1 MLSKLPQT
9 GDSIFSVMTRLANE
23 HGAMNLA
30 QGFPDFDPDT
40 RLQQLVAQAMKDR
53 KNQYAPMP
61 GLPVLREQIA
71 LKTNR
76 FYGFFPDPNSEI
88 TVTAGATQALFT
100 AIMALVHAGDEVI
113 LLDPA
118 YDAYAPAVQL
128 AGGVAV
134 RVPMRYEKL
143 AFHFD
148 WDAVEK
154 ALTPKTRMLLLNHP
168 NNPAGTILHAE
179 DIARL
184 QRIMDKSA
192 LLLLSDEVYEHMV
205 FDGKPFLSVLRYEQ
219 LRQRALVVSSFGKTY
234 HSTGWKIGYVVAPAE
249 LQQEFR
255 KVHQFNVFSVNTPM
269 QQAYADF
276 LTEDRSDEQLP
287 AFYEQ
292 KRNLFLNY
300 LAKTPFQFIPSAST
314 YFQLADFSAMSKQN
328 DMEFVVDLVKNKGI
342 SLIPVSPFFNGVIEH
357 RLVRF
362 CFAKSDAF
370 LTQAGEKL
378 CQIYA

>member
-1 MLSKLPQT
+1 MLSKLPHT

-23 HGAMNLA
+23 HGALNLA
-30 QGFPDFDPDT
+30 QGFPDFDPDEK
-40 RLQQLVAQAMKDR
+40 LQHLVTQAMSER

-61 GLPVLREQIA
+61 GLPALSEQIA
-71 LKTNR
+71 LKTQR
-76 FYGFFPDPNSEI
+76 CYGFLPDANTEI

-100 AIMALVHAGDEVI
+100 AIMALVHTGDEVI
-113 LLDPA
+113 LIDPA

-128 AGGVAV
+128 AGGIPV
-134 RVPMRYEKL
+134 RVAMRYENL

-154 ALTPKTRMLLLNHP
+154 ALSPKTKLLLLNHP
-168 NNPAGTILHAE
+168 NNPAGTILQAN
-179 DIARL
+179 DVARL
-184 QRIMDKSA
+184 HQIMEKSP

-205 FDGKPFLSVLRYEQ
+205 FDGKSFLSVLRYGH
-219 LRQRALVVSSFGKTY
+219 LRNRSMVVSSFGKTY
-234 HSTGWKIGYVVAPAE
+234 HSTGWKIGYVVAPSA

-276 LTEDRSDEQLP
+276 LMSDRSEEKLP

-292 KRNLFLNY
+292 KRDLFLSH
-300 LAKTPFQFIPSAST
+300 LSKTPFRFIPTAST
-314 YFQLADFSAMSKQN
+314 YFQLADFSEIIQQK
-328 DMEFVVDLVKNKGI
+328 DMDFVVDMVKNKGI
-342 SLIPVSPFFNGVIEH
+342 SLIPVSPFFDGEIAH

-362 CFAKSDAF
+362 CFAKSDAL

>member
-23 HGAMNLA
+23 YGAMNLA
-30 QGFPDFDPDT
+30 QGFPDFDPDI
-40 RLQQLVAQAMKDR
+40 RLQQLVTQAMADR

-61 GLPVLREQIA
+61 GLPALREQIA
-71 LKTNR
+71 LKTQR
-76 FYGFFPDPNSEI
+76 CYGFLPDLNTEI

-100 AIMALVHAGDEVI
+100 AIMAMVHAGDEVI
-113 LLDPA
+113 LIDPA

-128 AGGVAV
+128 AGGVPI
-134 RVPMRYEKL
+134 RVAMGYENL
-143 AFHFD
+143 SFHFD

-154 ALTPKTRMLLLNHP
+154 ALSPRTRMLLLNHP
-168 NNPAGTILHAE
+168 NNPAGTILTEA
-179 DIARL
+179 DVLRL
-184 QRIMDKSA
+184 NQIMEKSP

-205 FDGKPFLSVLRYEQ
+205 FDGKPFLSVLRYEN
-219 LRQRALVVSSFGKTY
+219 LRNRAMVVSSFGKTY
-234 HSTGWKIGYVVAPAE
+234 HSTGWKIGYVVAPAK
-249 LQQEFR
+249 LQIEFR

-276 LTEDRSDEQLP
+276 LKSDRSDEQLP

-292 KRNLFLNY
+292 KRDLFLSH
-300 LAKTPFQFIPSAST
+300 LSQTPFRFIPTAST
-314 YFQLADFSAMSKQN
+314 YFQLADFSEISTLN
-328 DMEFVVDLVKNKGI
+328 DMDFVVDVVKNKGV
-342 SLIPVSPFFNGVIEH
+342 SLIPVSPFFDREIAH

-370 LTQAGEKL
+370 LNQAGEKL

>member
-1 MLSKLPQT
+1 MLSKLPHT

-23 HGAMNLA
+23 HGALNLA

-40 RLQQLVAQAMKDR
+40 HLQQLVVQAMKER

-61 GLPVLREQIA
+61 GLPDLREQIA
-71 LKTNR
+71 FKTQR
-76 FYGFFPDPNSEI
+76 CYGYMPNPNTEI

-100 AIMALVHAGDEVI
+100 AIMALVYPGDEVI
-113 LLDPA
+113 LIDPA

-128 AGGVAV
+128 AGGIPI
-134 RVPMRYEKL
+134 RVPMIYEHL

-148 WDAVEK
+148 WDAVEQSV
-154 ALTPKTRMLLLNHP
+154 TPKTRMLLLNHP
-168 NNPAGTILHAE
+168 NNPAGTILQEE
-179 DIARL
+179 DVARL
-184 QRIMDKSA
+184 HQIMEKSP

-205 FDGKPFLSVLRYEQ
+205 FDGKPFLSVLRYEH
-219 LRQRALVVSSFGKTY
+219 LRQRSLVVSSFGKTY
-234 HSTGWKIGYVVAPAE
+234 HSTGWKLGYVVSPAA

-276 LTEDRSDEQLP
+276 LKSDRSDDQLP
-287 AFYEQ
+287 RFYEQ
-292 KRNLFLNY
+292 KRDLFLNY
-300 LAKTPFQFIPSAST
+300 LSKTPFQFVATAST
-314 YFQLADFSAMSKQN
+314 YFQLADFSAISN
-328 DMEFVVDLVKNKGI
+328 ASDMDFVLDLVQNKGM
-342 SLIPVSPFFNGVIEH
+342 SLIPVSPFFDGATAN

-362 CFAKSDAF
+362 CFAKTDSF
-370 LTQAGEKL
+370 LQEAGEKL

>member
-30 QGFPDFDPDT
+30 QGFPDFDPDI
-40 RLQQLVAQAMKDR
+40 RLQQLVAQAMQDR
-53 KNQYAPMP
+53 KNQYAPMQ
-61 GLPVLREQIA
+61 GLPALREQIA

-76 FYGFFPDPNSEI
+76 FYGFLPDANSEI

-128 AGGVAV
+128 SGGIPV
-134 RVPMRYEKL
+134 RVAMRYENL

-168 NNPAGTILHAE
+168 NNPAGSILQE
-179 DIARL
+179 GDLARL
-184 QRIMDKSA
+184 LRIMEKSD

-205 FDGKPFLSVLRYEQ
+205 FDGKPFLSVLRNEQ
-219 LRQRALVVSSFGKTY
+219 LRQRSLVVSSFGKTY

-269 QQAYADF
+269 QQAYADY

-287 AFYEQ
+287 AFYE
-292 KRNLFLNY
+292 KKTKPLPKLSRENTFSVHSFCCYLFSVGGFFGY
-300 LAKTPFQFIPSAST
+300 QQAERYGICRR
-314 YFQLADFSAMSKQN
+314 FS
-328 DMEFVVDLVKNKGI
+328 
-342 SLIPVSPFFNGVIEH
+342 
-357 RLVRF
+357 
-362 CFAKSDAF
+362 
-370 LTQAGEKL
+370 EKL
-378 CQIYA
+378 GYQSHSGKSVF

>member
-23 HGAMNLA
+23 YGAMNLA
-30 QGFPDFDPDT
+30 QGFPDFDPDI
-40 RLQQLVAQAMKDR
+40 RLQQLVTQAMADR

-61 GLPVLREQIA
+61 GLPALREQIA
-71 LKTNR
+71 LKTER
-76 FYGFFPDPNSEI
+76 CYGFLPDLDTEI

-100 AIMALVHAGDEVI
+100 AIMAMVHTGDEVI
-113 LLDPA
+113 LIDPA

-128 AGGVAV
+128 AGGVPI
-134 RVPMRYEKL
+134 RVAMRYENL
-143 AFHFD
+143 SFHFD

-154 ALTPKTRMLLLNHP
+154 VLSLRTRLLLLNHP
-168 NNPAGTILHAE
+168 NNPAGTILTEA
-179 DIARL
+179 DVSRL
-184 QRIMDKSA
+184 NQIMEKSP

-205 FDGKPFLSVLRYEQ
+205 FDGKPFLSVLRYEN
-219 LRQRALVVSSFGKTY
+219 LRNRSMVVSSFGKTY
-234 HSTGWKIGYVVAPAE
+234 HSTGWKIGYVVAPAQ
-249 LQQEFR
+249 LQIEFR

-276 LTEDRSDEQLP
+276 LKSDRSDEHLP

-292 KRNLFLNY
+292 KRDLFLSH
-300 LAKTPFQFIPSAST
+300 LSQTPFRFIPTAST
-314 YFQLADFSAMSKQN
+314 YFQLADFSEISTLN
-328 DMEFVVDLVKNKGI
+328 DMDFVVDMVKNKGV
-342 SLIPVSPFFNGVIEH
+342 SLIPVSPFFNREIAH

-370 LTQAGEKL
+370 LNQAGEKL

>member
-23 HGAMNLA
+23 YGAMNLA
-30 QGFPDFDPDT
+30 QGFPDFDPDI
-40 RLQQLVAQAMKDR
+40 RLQQLVTQAMADR

-61 GLPVLREQIA
+61 GLPALREQIA
-71 LKTNR
+71 LKTQR
-76 FYGFFPDPNSEI
+76 CYGFLPDLNTEI

-100 AIMALVHAGDEVI
+100 AIMAMVHAGDEVI
-113 LLDPA
+113 LIDPA

-128 AGGVAV
+128 AGGVPI
-134 RVPMRYEKL
+134 RVAMRYENL
-143 AFHFD
+143 SFHFD

-154 ALTPKTRMLLLNHP
+154 ALSPRTRMLLLNHP
-168 NNPAGTILHAE
+168 NNPAGTILTEA
-179 DIARL
+179 DVLRL
-184 QRIMDKSA
+184 NQIMEKSP

-205 FDGKPFLSVLRYEQ
+205 FDGKPFLSVLRYEN
-219 LRQRALVVSSFGKTY
+219 LRNRAMVVSSFGKTY
-234 HSTGWKIGYVVAPAE
+234 HSTGWKIGYVVAPAK
-249 LQQEFR
+249 LQIEFR

-276 LTEDRSDEQLP
+276 LKSDRSDEQLP

-292 KRNLFLNY
+292 KRDLFLSH
-300 LAKTPFQFIPSAST
+300 LSQTPFRFIPTAST
-314 YFQLADFSAMSKQN
+314 YFQLADFSEISTLN
-328 DMEFVVDLVKNKGI
+328 DMDFVVDVVKNKGI
-342 SLIPVSPFFNGVIEH
+342 SLIPVSPFFDREIAH

-370 LTQAGEKL
+370 LNQAGEKL

>member
-9 GDSIFSVMTRLANE
+9 GDSIFSVMTRLANQY
-23 HGAMNLA
+23 GAMNLA

-40 RLQQLVAQAMKDR
+40 RLQQLVAKAMQER

-61 GLPVLREQIA
+61 GLPALLEQIA
-71 LKTNR
+71 LKTQR
-76 FYGFFPDPNSEI
+76 CYSYLPDANKEI
-88 TVTAGATQALFT
+88 TVTAGATQALFS
-100 AIMALVHAGDEVI
+100 AIMALVHTGDEVI

-118 YDAYAPAVQL
+118 YDAYAPTVQL
-128 AGGVAV
+128 AGGIPV
-134 RVPMRYEKL
+134 RVPMRYENL

-168 NNPAGTILHAE
+168 NNPAGTIMLEADVRRLHQILE
-179 DIARL
+179 
-184 QRIMDKSA
+184 KSP

-205 FDGKPFLSVLRYEQ
+205 FDGKPFLSVLRYEH

-234 HSTGWKIGYVVAPAE
+234 HSTGWKMGYVIAPAA

-269 QQAYADF
+269 QQAYADY
-276 LTEDRSDEQLP
+276 LKDDRSDETLP
-287 AFYEQ
+287 AFYEK
-292 KRNLFLNY
+292 KRNLFLGY
-300 LAKTPFQFIPSAST
+300 LEKTPFQYIPTAST
-314 YFQLADFSAMSKQN
+314 YFQLADFTAISKQN
-328 DMEFVVDLVKNKGI
+328 DMDYVVELVKMNGI
-342 SLIPVSPFFNGVIEH
+342 SLIPVSPFFEAGLEH

-362 CFAKSDAF
+362 CFAKSDTL

>member
-23 HGAMNLA
+23 YGAMNLA

-40 RLQQLVAQAMKDR
+40 RLQQLVAKAMQER

-61 GLPVLREQIA
+61 GLPVLLEQIA
-71 LKTNR
+71 LKTQR
-76 FYGFFPDPNSEI
+76 CYSYLPDANKEI
-88 TVTAGATQALFT
+88 TVTAGATQALFS
-100 AIMALVHAGDEVI
+100 AIMALVHTGDEVI

-118 YDAYAPAVQL
+118 YDAYAPTVQL
-128 AGGVAV
+128 AGGIPV
-134 RVPMRYEKL
+134 RVPMRYESL

-168 NNPAGTILHAE
+168 NNPAGTIMLEADVRRLHQILE
-179 DIARL
+179 
-184 QRIMDKSA
+184 KSP

-205 FDGKPFLSVLRYEQ
+205 FDGKPFLSVLRYEH

-234 HSTGWKIGYVVAPAE
+234 HSTGWKMGYVIAQAT

-269 QQAYADF
+269 QQAYADY
-276 LTEDRSDEQLP
+276 LTDDRSDENLP

-292 KRNLFLNY
+292 KRNLFLSY
-300 LAKTPFQFIPSAST
+300 LEKTPFQYVPTAAT
-314 YFQLADFSAMSKQN
+314 YFQLADFTAISGQN
-328 DMEFVVDLVKNKGI
+328 DMDYVVDLVKKNGI
-342 SLIPVSPFFNGVIEH
+342 SLIPVSPFFEAGLEH

-362 CFAKSDAF
+362 CFAKSDTF

>member
-23 HGAMNLA
+23 YGAMNLA
-30 QGFPDFDPDT
+30 QGFPDFDPDI
-40 RLQQLVAQAMKDR
+40 RLQQLVTQAMADR

-61 GLPVLREQIA
+61 GLPALREQIA
-71 LKTNR
+71 LKTQR
-76 FYGFFPDPNSEI
+76 CYGFLPDLNTEI

-100 AIMALVHAGDEVI
+100 AIMAMVHAGDEVI
-113 LLDPA
+113 LIDPA

-128 AGGVAV
+128 AGGVPI
-134 RVPMRYEKL
+134 RVAMRYENL
-143 AFHFD
+143 SFHFD

-154 ALTPKTRMLLLNHP
+154 ALSPRTRMLLLNHP
-168 NNPAGTILHAE
+168 NNPAGTILNEA
-179 DIARL
+179 DVLRL
-184 QRIMDKSA
+184 NQIMEKSP

-205 FDGKPFLSVLRYEQ
+205 FDGKPFLSVLRYEN
-219 LRQRALVVSSFGKTY
+219 LRNRAMVVSSFGKTY
-234 HSTGWKIGYVVAPAE
+234 HSTGWKIGYVVAPAK
-249 LQQEFR
+249 LQIEFR

-276 LTEDRSDEQLP
+276 LKSDRSDEQLP

-292 KRNLFLNY
+292 KRDLFLSH
-300 LAKTPFQFIPSAST
+300 LSQTPFRFIPTAST
-314 YFQLADFSAMSKQN
+314 YFQLADFSEISTLN
-328 DMEFVVDLVKNKGI
+328 DMDFVVDVVKNKGV
-342 SLIPVSPFFNGVIEH
+342 SLIPVSPFFDREIAH

-370 LTQAGEKL
+370 LNQAGEKL

>member
-30 QGFPDFDPDT
+30 QGFPDFDPDL
-40 RLQQLVAQAMKDR
+40 RLQQLVTQAMADR

-61 GLPVLREQIA
+61 GLPALREQIA
-71 LKTNR
+71 LKTQR
-76 FYGFFPDPNSEI
+76 CYGFLPDANTQI

-113 LLDPA
+113 LMDPA

-128 AGGVAV
+128 AGGIPV
-134 RVPMRYEKL
+134 RVAMRYENL

-154 ALTPKTRMLLLNHP
+154 SLSPKSRMLLLNHP
-168 NNPAGTILHAE
+168 NNPAGTILKEA
-179 DIARL
+179 DVARL
-184 QRIMDKSA
+184 HQIIAKSP

-205 FDGKPFLSVLRYEQ
+205 FDGQPFLSVLRYEH
-219 LRQRALVVSSFGKTY
+219 LRNRALVVSSFGKTY

-249 LQQEFR
+249 FQQEFR
-255 KVHQFNVFSVNTPM
+255 KVHQFNVFSVNTPT

-276 LTEDRSDEQLP
+276 LTGDRSDEQLP
-287 AFYEQ
+287 SFYEQ
-292 KRNLFLNY
+292 KRNLFLSH
-300 LAKTPFQFIPSAST
+300 LRQTPFRFIPTAST
-314 YFQLADFSAMSKQN
+314 YFQLADFSEISTQN
-328 DMEFVVDLVKNKGI
+328 DMDFVVDMVKNKGI
-342 SLIPVSPFFNGVIEH
+342 SLIPVSPFFDREIAH

-362 CFAKSDAF
+362 CFAKSDTF

>member
-23 HGAMNLA
+23 YGAMNLA
-30 QGFPDFDPDT
+30 QGFPDFDPDI
-40 RLQQLVAQAMKDR
+40 RLQQLVTQAMADR
-53 KNQYAPMP
+53 KNQYAPMQ
-61 GLPVLREQIA
+61 GLPALREQIA
-71 LKTNR
+71 LKTQR
-76 FYGFFPDPNSEI
+76 CYGFLPDLNTEI

-100 AIMALVHAGDEVI
+100 AIMAMVHAGDEVI
-113 LLDPA
+113 LIDPA

-128 AGGVAV
+128 AGGVPI
-134 RVPMRYEKL
+134 RVAMRYENL
-143 AFHFD
+143 SFHFD

-154 ALTPKTRMLLLNHP
+154 ALSPRTRMLLLNHP
-168 NNPAGTILHAE
+168 NNPAGTILTEA
-179 DIARL
+179 DVLRL
-184 QRIMDKSA
+184 NQIMEKSP

-205 FDGKPFLSVLRYEQ
+205 FDGKPFLSVLRYEN
-219 LRQRALVVSSFGKTY
+219 LRNRAMVVSSFGKTY
-234 HSTGWKIGYVVAPAE
+234 HSTGWKIGYVVAPAK
-249 LQQEFR
+249 LQIEFR

-276 LTEDRSDEQLP
+276 LKSDRSDEQLP

-292 KRNLFLNY
+292 KRDLFLSH
-300 LAKTPFQFIPSAST
+300 LSQTPFRFIPTAST
-314 YFQLADFSAMSKQN
+314 YFQLADFSEISTLN
-328 DMEFVVDLVKNKGI
+328 DMDFVVDVVKNKGV
-342 SLIPVSPFFNGVIEH
+342 SLIPVSPFFDREIAH

-370 LTQAGEKL
+370 LNQAGEKL

>member
-23 HGAMNLA
+23 YGAMNLA
-30 QGFPDFDPDT
+30 QGFPDFDPDI
-40 RLQQLVAQAMKDR
+40 RLQQLVTQAMADR

-61 GLPVLREQIA
+61 GLPALREQIA
-71 LKTNR
+71 LKTQR
-76 FYGFFPDPNSEI
+76 CYGFLPDLNTEI

-100 AIMALVHAGDEVI
+100 AIMAMVHAGDEVI
-113 LLDPA
+113 LIDPA

-128 AGGVAV
+128 AGGVPI
-134 RVPMRYEKL
+134 RVAMRYENL
-143 AFHFD
+143 SFHFD

-154 ALTPKTRMLLLNHP
+154 ALSPRTRMLLLNHP
-168 NNPAGTILHAE
+168 NNPAGTILTEA
-179 DIARL
+179 DVLRL
-184 QRIMDKSA
+184 NQIMEKSP

-205 FDGKPFLSVLRYEQ
+205 FDGKPFLSVLRYEN
-219 LRQRALVVSSFGKTY
+219 LRNRAMVVSSFGKTY
-234 HSTGWKIGYVVAPAE
+234 HSTGWKIGYVVAPAK
-249 LQQEFR
+249 LQIEFR

-276 LTEDRSDEQLP
+276 LKSDRSDEQLP

-292 KRNLFLNY
+292 KRDLFLSH
-300 LAKTPFQFIPSAST
+300 LSQTPFRFIPTAST
-314 YFQLADFSAMSKQN
+314 YFQLADFSEISTLN
-328 DMEFVVDLVKNKGI
+328 DMDFVVDVVKNKGV
-342 SLIPVSPFFNGVIEH
+342 SLIPVSPFFDREIAH

-370 LTQAGEKL
+370 LNQAGEKL

>member
-23 HGAMNLA
+23 YGAMNLA
-30 QGFPDFDPDT
+30 QGFPDFDPDI
-40 RLQQLVAQAMKDR
+40 RLQQLVTQAMADR

-61 GLPVLREQIA
+61 GLLALREQIA
-71 LKTNR
+71 LKTQR
-76 FYGFFPDPNSEI
+76 CYGFLPDLNTEI

-100 AIMALVHAGDEVI
+100 AIMAMVHAGDEVI
-113 LLDPA
+113 LIDPA

-128 AGGVAV
+128 AGGVPI
-134 RVPMRYEKL
+134 RVAMRYENL
-143 AFHFD
+143 SFHFD

-154 ALTPKTRMLLLNHP
+154 ALSPRTRMLLLNHP
-168 NNPAGTILHAE
+168 NNPAGTILTEA
-179 DIARL
+179 DVLRL
-184 QRIMDKSA
+184 NQIMEKSP

-205 FDGKPFLSVLRYEQ
+205 FDGKPFLSVLRYEN
-219 LRQRALVVSSFGKTY
+219 LRNRAMVVSSFGKTY
-234 HSTGWKIGYVVAPAE
+234 HSTGWKIGYVVAPAK
-249 LQQEFR
+249 LQIEFR

-276 LTEDRSDEQLP
+276 LKSDRSDEQLP

-292 KRNLFLNY
+292 KRDLFLSH
-300 LAKTPFQFIPSAST
+300 LSQTPFRFIPTAST
-314 YFQLADFSAMSKQN
+314 YFQLADFSEISTLN
-328 DMEFVVDLVKNKGI
+328 DMDFVVDVVKNKGV
-342 SLIPVSPFFNGVIEH
+342 SLIPVSPFFDREIAH

-370 LTQAGEKL
+370 LNQAGEKL

>member
-30 QGFPDFDPDT
+30 QGFPDFDPDI
-40 RLQQLVAQAMKDR
+40 RLQQLVAQAMQDH

-61 GLPVLREQIA
+61 GLPALREHIA
-71 LKTNR
+71 LKTER
-76 FYGFFPDPNSEI
+76 FYGFLPDPNTEI

-128 AGGVAV
+128 AGGIPL
-134 RVPMRYEKL
+134 RVPMRYENL
-143 AFHFD
+143 EFHFD

-168 NNPAGTILHAE
+168 NNPAGTILQE
-179 DIARL
+179 GDMVRL
-184 QRIMDKSA
+184 HEIMEKSA

-205 FDGKPFLSVLRYEQ
+205 FDGKPFLSVLRYEH

-276 LTEDRSDEQLP
+276 LAIDRSDEQLP

-300 LAKTPFQFIPSAST
+300 LEKTPFQFIPTAST
-314 YFQLADFSAMSKQN
+314 YFQLADFSAISEQN
-328 DMEFVVDLVKNKGI
+328 DMDFVVDLVKHKGI
-342 SLIPVSPFFNGVIEH
+342 SLIPVSPFFDGKVEH

-362 CFAKSDAF
+362 CFAKSDAI